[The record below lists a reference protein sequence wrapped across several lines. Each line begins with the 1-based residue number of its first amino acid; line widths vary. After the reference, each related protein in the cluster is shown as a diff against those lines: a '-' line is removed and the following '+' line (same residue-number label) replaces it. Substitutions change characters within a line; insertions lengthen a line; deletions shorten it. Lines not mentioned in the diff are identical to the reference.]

1 VKGGL
6 AVPATRSRSDRTLR
20 FRATTRKKRGG
31 SGWWGTE
38 RFGAALARGSS
49 RAYLRILVPARGG
62 VLGILAV
69 LLGHVGREVASGEF
83 KSRPRRR
90 RDDFHRGLTRRASG
104 TRTAGRATSRDG
116 RAVRIRTR
124 AARRTSEANETRYTP
139 RSARAA
145 CGVECDE
152 LAIFVTH
159 RLSSSRERRTPQLA
173 AGFFGLAESRAN
185 CPSQRKVSL
194 SISVCLPKAR
204 AALDART
211 IFALHTN
218 RLYLTRTPTHP
229 WFRSFHPGMRRALM
243 RKSRLVSRSHGS
255 NERRRHL
262 VPRASFL
269 R

>member
-1 VKGGL
+1 M
-6 AVPATRSRSDRTLR
+6 
-20 FRATTRKKRGG
+20 
-31 SGWWGTE
+31 
-38 RFGAALARGSS
+38 ALARGRS

-69 LLGHVGREVASGEF
+69 LLGHVGRDVASGEF

-116 RAVRIRTR
+116 RAVRIRPR

-139 RSARAA
+139 RSASAA
-145 CGVECDE
+145 CQVECDE

-159 RLSSSRERRTPQLA
+159 HPSVQSRTSERQYFPSVLPRAFSAWQNLA
-173 AGFFGLAESRAN
+173 QN
-185 CPSQRKVSL
+185 CPSRRKCRSP
-194 SISVCLPKAR
+194 SVCAIPRHAR
-204 AALDART
+204 LWTLERSSLFT
-211 IFALHTN
+211 
-218 RLYLTRTPTHP
+218 LTVYTSPIPPPTPASV
-229 WFRSFHPGMRRALM
+229 RSTPRRALV
-243 RKSRLVSRSHGS
+243 RKSRPVYPSVCPSRGRRSHGS
-255 NERRRHL
+255 NDRRRHL